1 MTILKNYLEA
11 KVNSRGNKNLN
22 YLSSFFSET
31 ELSILSEKT
40 ISIVGTNGKSSTAN
54 NIAMLLEG
62 LDKSY
67 IVFTSP
73 HLYDYKER
81 ITAHKDLNLNQ
92 YIEYLEKF
100 ELENNIILGYF
111 ESTFLIAAKAFLHND
126 LDYFICEA
134 GIGGKYDTTSIIQSK
149 TVVLTSIGLDHTD
162 ILGNKITDI
171 LDQKIYVSNNIET
184 LFVSVL
190 NEDLIEIIKSEYTN
204 YSKSIFLSEYLDNK
218 NISFSKL
225 IFKDLNYY
233 LSLMVVDL
241 LLQDIKYAD
250 LTNIKIKEAK
260 GRFEIVND
268 SPVKIIDGAHNYEGV
283 EILLRNYE
291 NKYGNL
297 NTDIFL
303 GFKKGKDI
311 NNILK
316 LIIGKTNYNLH
327 LIEDDTFF
335 DQEITKEIGY
345 LLDKHS
351 KNYKIASLEQFKK
364 NKNPSILLGSL
375 YLIGEYKKREL

>member
-1 MTILKNYLEA
+1 MTNLKNYLEA

-54 NIAMLLEG
+54 NIAMLLGG

-67 IVFTSP
+67 IAFTSP

-81 ITAHKDLNLNQ
+81 ISAHKDLNLNQ
-92 YIEYLEKF
+92 YIEYLENF

-111 ESTFLIAAKAFLHND
+111 ESTFLIAAKAFLQND
-126 LDYFICEA
+126 FDYFICEA

-190 NEDLIEIIKSEYTN
+190 NEDLIKIIKSEYTN
-204 YSKSIFLSEYLDNK
+204 YSKSIFLSEYLNSK
-218 NISFSKL
+218 NISSSKL

-250 LTNIKIKEAK
+250 LKNIKIKEAK

-311 NNILK
+311 NSILN
-316 LIIGKTNYNLH
+316 LIVGKTNYNLY